1 MDLDSP
7 DALGSTVEP
16 YASPSYL
23 PDDDDDI
30 ESELDPG
37 ILQHPGEPSSTAAN
51 FHYYRLQVRHPGFRA
66 IIFLFLAVNPVA
78 EFIDPVRELKPALK
92 WGMSHTPPPALEP
105 YFNAGFNSRTGS
117 VNSATDPGYPT
128 D

>member
-1 MDLDSP
+1 MKNSKKKGFFGLDSP

-51 FHYYRLQVRHPGFRA
+51 FHYYSCDTEV
-66 IIFLFLAVNPVA
+66 PV
-78 EFIDPVRELKPALK
+78 PL
-92 WGMSHTPPPALEP
+92 
-105 YFNAGFNSRTGS
+105 YFYFSQ
-117 VNSATDPGYPT
+117 
-128 D
+128 

>member
-1 MDLDSP
+1 LDSP

-23 PDDDDDI
+23 LDDDDDI

-51 FHYYRLQVRHPGFRA
+51 FHYYSCDTQ
-66 IIFLFLAVNPVA
+66 
-78 EFIDPVRELKPALK
+78 DPELL
-92 WGMSHTPPPALEP
+92 
-105 YFNAGFNSRTGS
+105 YFYFSQ
-117 VNSATDPGYPT
+117 
-128 D
+128 